1 MAKKIKAVHGKEITK
16 VTFKKHLEALKEE
29 LLSTAKYIGL
39 TKADIE
45 QLKENM
51 NADVIAEPED
61 MDEFVNVI
69 EEVFPGFTQIM

>member
-45 QLKENM
+45 QLKENH
-51 NADVIAEPED
+51 DLDAEPED
-61 MDEFVNVI
+61 MDAFMDII
-69 EEVFPGFTQIM
+69 EEVFPGITQML

>member
-16 VTFKKHLEALKEE
+16 AYFKKHLEALKEE

-45 QLKENM
+45 QLKENH
-51 NADVIAEPED
+51 DLDAEPED
-61 MDEFVNVI
+61 MDAFMDIV
-69 EEVFPGFTQIM
+69 EEVFPGITRLM